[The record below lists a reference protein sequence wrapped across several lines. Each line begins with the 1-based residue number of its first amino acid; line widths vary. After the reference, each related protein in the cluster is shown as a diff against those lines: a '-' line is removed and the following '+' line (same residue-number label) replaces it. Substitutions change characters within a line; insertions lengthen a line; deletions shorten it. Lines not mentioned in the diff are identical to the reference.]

1 MENKV
6 SELIESTINSLGFG
20 LVKVSI
26 NGSKTKILEIFIE
39 RLDGEKVQIA
49 DCRLASRNI
58 SAILDVEDIIHDKY
72 FLEVSSAG
80 VERPLVRLS
89 DFERFKDREIK
100 VRLKTEWNGNLTY
113 KGKLLGL
120 DGEKIRL
127 QSKNVELSFDFDNIK
142 KANLIFTEEMFRASL
157 NKKQTKKQGE

>member
-1 MENKV
+1 MENKI

-58 SAILDVEDIIHDKY
+58 SAILDVEDIISDKY

-80 VERPLVRLS
+80 VERPLVKLS

-113 KGKLLGL
+113 KGKLLGI

-157 NKKQTKKQGE
+157 NKKQIKKQGE